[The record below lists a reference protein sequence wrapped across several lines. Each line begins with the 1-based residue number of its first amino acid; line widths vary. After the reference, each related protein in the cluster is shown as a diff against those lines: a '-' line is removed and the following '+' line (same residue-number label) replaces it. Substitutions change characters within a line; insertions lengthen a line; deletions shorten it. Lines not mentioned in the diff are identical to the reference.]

1 MIKYQQEFIDSV
13 KSDILPLLHLDWLE
27 IEHQKD
33 IREFDPD
40 WETYEALEQAGILKV
55 FTVRSEGKLVGYYSC
70 VVSPSLHSRGLLQA
84 AVDAIYLHPDYRKG
98 LTGYKLIKFAEK
110 CLKED
115 NVKIILLGTTEVNP
129 IDPLLLKLGYSK
141 TEAKFEKVL

>member
-1 MIKYQQEFIDSV
+1 MIKYQQEFINSV
-13 KSDILPLLHLDWLE
+13 KSDIPPLLYLDWIE
-27 IEHQKD
+27 IEHRKD

-40 WETYEALEQAGILKV
+40 WEAYEALEQAGILKV

-84 AVDAIYLHPDYRKG
+84 TVDAIYLHPMHRKG

-115 NVKIILLGTTEVNP
+115 GVKIILLGTTEVNP

-141 TEAKFEKVL
+141 TEVKFEKVL

>member
-1 MIKYQQEFIDSV
+1 MPTYQQEFINSV
-13 KSDILPLLHLDWLE
+13 KSDITPLLYLDWLE
-27 IEHQKD
+27 IEHRKD

-40 WETYEALEQAGILKV
+40 WEAYETLEQAGILKV
-55 FTVRSEGKLVGYYSC
+55 FTVRSEGELIGYYSC
-70 VVSPSLHSRGLLQA
+70 IVSSSLHCRGLLQA
-84 AVDAIYLHPDYRKG
+84 TIDAIYLHPNYRKG

-115 NVKIILLGTTEVNP
+115 GVKIILLGTTEVNP

-141 TEAKFEKVL
+141 TEVKFEKVL

>member
-1 MIKYQQEFIDSV
+1 MHTYQQEFINSV
-13 KSDILPLLHLDWLE
+13 KSDIIPLLHLDWLE
-27 IEHQKD
+27 IEHRKD

-40 WETYEALEQAGILKV
+40 WEAYETLEEAGILKV
-55 FTVRSEGKLVGYYSC
+55 FTVRFEGKLVGYYSC
-70 VVSPSLHSRGLLQA
+70 IVSPSLHSKGLLQA
-84 AVDAIYLHPDYRKG
+84 TIDAIYLHPDYRKG
-98 LTGYKLIKFAEK
+98 LVGYKLIKFAEK

-115 NVKIILLGTTEVNP
+115 GVKIILLGTTEVNP

>member
-1 MIKYQQEFIDSV
+1 MITYQQEFLTQV
-13 KSDILPLLHLDWLE
+13 KPDILPLLHLDWLE

-40 WETYEALEQAGILKV
+40 WEAYEALEQVGILKV
-55 FTVRSEGKLVGYYSC
+55 FTVRSEDKLVGYYSC
-70 VVSPSLHSRGLLQA
+70 VVSSSLHSRGLLQA
-84 AVDAIYLHPDYRKG
+84 TIDAIYLHPDYRKG

-115 NVKIILLGTTEVNP
+115 GVKIILLGTTEVNP

-141 TEAKFEKVL
+141 TEVKFEKVL

>member
-1 MIKYQQEFIDSV
+1 MPTYQQEFINSV
-13 KSDILPLLHLDWLE
+13 KSDIIPLLHLDWLE
-27 IEHQKD
+27 IEHRKD

-40 WETYEALEQAGILKV
+40 WEAYETLEQAGILKV

-70 VVSPSLHSRGLLQA
+70 IVSSSLHCRGLLQA
-84 AVDAIYLHPDYRKG
+84 TIDAIYLHPNYRKG

-115 NVKIILLGTTEVNP
+115 GVKIILLGTTEVNP

>member
-1 MIKYQQEFIDSV
+1 MIKYQQEFLDSV
-13 KSDILPLLHLDWLE
+13 KSDIPPLLYLDWLE
-27 IEHQKD
+27 IEHEKD
-33 IREFDPD
+33 IREFNPD
-40 WETYEALEQAGILKV
+40 WDAYEALEQAGILKV
-55 FTVRSEGKLVGYYSC
+55 FTVRSDEELVGYYSC
-70 VVSPSLHSRGLLQA
+70 VVSSSLHCRGLLQA
-84 AVDAIYLHPDYRKG
+84 TVDAIYLHPNHRKG
-98 LTGYKLIKFAEK
+98 LIGYRLIKFAEK

>member
-1 MIKYQQEFIDSV
+1 MIKYQQEFLSHI
-13 KSDILPLLHLDWLE
+13 KSEILPLIYLDWVE
-27 IEHQKD
+27 IEHRKD
-33 IREFDPD
+33 IREFDLD
-40 WETYEALEQAGILKV
+40 WDAYEALEQAGILKV
-55 FTVRSEGKLVGYYSC
+55 FTVRSDEELVGYYSC

-84 AVDAIYLHPDYRKG
+84 TVDAIYLHPMHRKG
-98 LTGYKLIKFAEK
+98 LIGYKLIKFAEK

-141 TEAKFEKVL
+141 TEVKFEKVL

>member
-1 MIKYQQEFIDSV
+1 LIKYQQEFLSHI
-13 KSDILPLLHLDWLE
+13 KSEILPLIHLDWIE
-27 IEHQKD
+27 IEHRKD
-33 IREFDPD
+33 IREFDLD
-40 WETYEALEQAGILKV
+40 WDAYEALEQAGILKV
-55 FTVRSEGKLVGYYSC
+55 FTVRSDEELVGYYSY

-84 AVDAIYLHPDYRKG
+84 TVDAIYLHPMHRKG

-115 NVKIILLGTTEVNP
+115 GVKIILLGTTEVNP

-141 TEAKFEKVL
+141 TEVKFEKVL